1 MHYCQKPTASYADR
15 GFGVDRPEPD
25 HDKPPIRSDKD
36 KVRHGQ
42 KEKVRRED
50 RDRRERERER
60 DDKDFDHD
68 GMQHMPHKRKS
79 DFRVDDSV
87 ADQTDKGVEGA
98 KNFEFHSI
106 SSSNDHKRAFKS
118 KYLV

>member
-1 MHYCQKPTASYADR
+1 M
-15 GFGVDRPEPD
+15 
-25 HDKPPIRSDKD
+25 
-36 KVRHGQ
+36 RHGQ

-50 RDRRERERER
+50 RDRREWER

-79 DFRVDDSV
+79 ARRVEDSV
-87 ADQTDKGVEGA
+87 ADQTDQGVEGA
-98 KNFEFHSI
+98 KNFEFHSV
-106 SSSNDHKRAFKS
+106 SSSYDDKRAFKS